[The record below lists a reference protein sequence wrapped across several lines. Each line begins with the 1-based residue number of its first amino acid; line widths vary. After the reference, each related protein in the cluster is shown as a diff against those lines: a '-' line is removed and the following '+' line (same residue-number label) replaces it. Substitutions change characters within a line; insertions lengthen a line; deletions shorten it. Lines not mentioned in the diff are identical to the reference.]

1 MSGRTIHQTLP
12 EEAARLDQAAARIE
26 AEAAEI
32 AERLLRWEAA
42 ERDTGFRGEL
52 RRSIRDSLIGPERL
66 ATEASIDLDRLESFR
81 EGAGDL
87 TLSECDAISVR
98 LGLVI
103 HVTSPAA

>member
-1 MSGRTIHQTLP
+1 MSGRIIHQTTP
-12 EEAARLDQAAARIE
+12 EEAARLDEAAARIE
-26 AEAAEI
+26 AEAGEI
-32 AERLLRWEAA
+32 SDRLQRLEQA

-66 ATEASIDLDRLESFR
+66 ATETGVDLDRLESFR
-81 EGAGDL
+81 EGEGDL
-87 TLSECDAISVR
+87 TLSEFDAITVR